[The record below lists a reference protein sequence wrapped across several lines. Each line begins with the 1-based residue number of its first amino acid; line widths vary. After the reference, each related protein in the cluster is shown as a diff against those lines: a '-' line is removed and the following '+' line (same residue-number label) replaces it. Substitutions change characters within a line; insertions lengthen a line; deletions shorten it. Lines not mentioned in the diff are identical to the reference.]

1 MSAERAGDDAD
12 DRARY
17 ERVFAATHQRVLAY
31 VVRRVSDPSDAADIV
46 ADTYLVAWRR
56 VGELPEGNE
65 SIAWLFAVARRCL
78 ANHRRGHARRDA
90 LTDRLAATMESVAP
104 PGEAET
110 RSDVHRALS
119 RLDAEDQ
126 ELLRLL
132 EWDGLDRAEIA
143 TVLGISRN
151 AVRVRLHRA
160 RRRFANALAAEQPQP
175 PPPAVAAFAYSR
187 EGS

>member
-1 MSAERAGDDAD
+1 
-12 DRARY
+12 
-17 ERVFAATHQRVLAY
+17 
-31 VVRRVSDPSDAADIV
+31 
-46 ADTYLVAWRR
+46 
-56 VGELPEGNE
+56 
-65 SIAWLFAVARRCL
+65 
-78 ANHRRGHARRDA
+78 
-90 LTDRLAATMESVAP
+90 MESVAP